1 MRINPDTCHNSIL
14 LAAEV
19 RRLNAVIAASQNER
33 LSQNSDCPVPENA
46 AGQDKVFLPK
56 NMTNQGAAPAA
67 TAQPNPAGRDSDHV
81 AGTGDIVTNAER
93 EPSGASAGSQPVA
106 WQLWG
111 DESDDGPFDHYITV
125 RAAHWDAERLRQEN
139 PSKKWSVVPLYRQP
153 TLADAER
160 EAIEWCVGM
169 AETTATE
176 CDDELAALRGLLE
189 RTK

>member
-1 MRINPDTCHNSIL
+1 MRPDVNTCRDPDL

-19 RRLNAVIAASQNER
+19 RRLNAVIAAGEMER
-33 LSQNSDCPVPENA
+33 VSQNSDCPVQDNA
-46 AGQDKVFLPK
+46 ANADKVFPTQ
-56 NMTNQGAAPAA
+56 NMTTQGAAPAA
-67 TAQPNPAGRDSDHV
+67 TAKPNPAGRDSDHV